1 MVPIEDV
8 LGERA
13 NITVLRLLT
22 MVGGSLSGN
31 EIARRVGI
39 QQSTARKA
47 LERLVARGIV
57 TRTDIGRAAAY
68 DLNSRLELVKV
79 LIFPLFRA
87 EAELRAK
94 LWADL
99 VRVVSRLDPSPL
111 AAIVYGSV
119 ARGER
124 APRDLDLLLVTKS
137 DSHEERLRE
146 SLLEATEEF
155 ATHYQLDISPLFMTR
170 SEVRDR
176 AQEGILKSV
185 VKEGILLFGEP
196 VGPLRRM
203 RRWQGPPEVEAK

>member
-1 MVPIEDV
+1 MIPLEDV

-22 MVGGSLSGN
+22 TVGGSLSGN

-47 LERLVARGIV
+47 LERLVARGVV

-68 DLNSRLELVKV
+68 DLNSRLELVTV
-79 LIFPLFRA
+79 LIIPLFRA
-87 EAELRAK
+87 EAELRAR

-99 VRVVSRLDPSPL
+99 VGVVSGLEPGPL
-111 AAIVYGSV
+111 AAVVYGSV
-119 ARGER
+119 ARRER
-124 APRDLDLLLVTKS
+124 NPRDLDLLLVTKS
-137 DSHEERLRE
+137 DSDEEQLRE
-146 SLLEATEEF
+146 LLLDVTEKF
-155 ATHYQLDISPLFMTR
+155 ATQYQLEISPLFMTR
-170 SEVRDR
+170 TELRGR
-176 AQEGILKSV
+176 AQEGFLKSV

-203 RRWQGPPEVEAK
+203 RRWHGPPEVQTK